1 MGSFPTWERPIVDT
15 IREKLL
21 PHLSWMR
28 SLKSLVILRPG
39 VGDHPKDDVLL
50 FLLNWLFDGDQNH
63 SPWSTLERL
72 WIDGNPLQVLA
83 GSVAN
88 GPFVKSSFCH
98 ASDWTT
104 ANWLLHHGRF
114 RHLEHLGGNLT
125 FQQFDYLPDLKYAR
139 GIVRTIPT
147 QVLHYHLNQCH
158 QYSFI
163 NDNLIT
169 LNRDFNNSANPIR

>member
-50 FLLNWLFDGDQNH
+50 FILNWLFNDDQNH
-63 SPWSTLERL
+63 SPWNFLERF

-98 ASDWTT
+98 ASDWTN
-104 ANWLLHHGRF
+104 AIWLLHHGRF
-114 RHLEHLGGNLT
+114 RHLEHLGGILT